1 LIKFTQNPCNIRLP
15 STKSAKARSLL
26 IWLGFSSRVSPGFAM
41 VFAALEAVGG
51 ERSLVCMRKEA
62 VRTNCPTA
70 ALKPD
75 RKALKGYCGFVSG
88 LV

>member
-1 LIKFTQNPCNIRLP
+1 
-15 STKSAKARSLL
+15 
-26 IWLGFSSRVSPGFAM
+26 M